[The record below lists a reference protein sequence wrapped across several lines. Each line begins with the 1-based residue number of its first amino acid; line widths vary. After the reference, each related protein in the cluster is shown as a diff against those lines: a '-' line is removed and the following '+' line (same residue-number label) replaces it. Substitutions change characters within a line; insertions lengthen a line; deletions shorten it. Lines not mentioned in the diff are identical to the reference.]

1 MALDQ
6 DSATAR
12 AAEAPAQGPAEGGV
26 TTPAGAAGAAP
37 SPLEQELAKREALCE
52 QAERV
57 AGEKDWHHGP
67 ADLRRLADE
76 WRSLRRWHDPRED
89 ALWRRFD
96 AAREAFYQARDE
108 ARDDTRKKKEALAAE
123 AERLAGS
130 TSWKQTAARMRE
142 MMDEWKAAGTC
153 GHEVDEELW
162 QRFDKAR
169 KAFNAAREEDYARLE
184 QARAKAKAVKEQ
196 LVEEARRAAVTS
208 PDWKGQEWRAA
219 SQRMKDLMA
228 RWKAAGVA
236 DRADNDR
243 LWEEFTAARQP
254 FFDAQHAHY
263 EALEA
268 AQRKAADA
276 KRALVEEARALAA
289 ADDFSREATERAKD
303 LDRRWKQL
311 GFAGRELNDTL
322 WEEFNKAK
330 EGFWDKKRVNGEARH
345 EEWRQRTQ
353 DAIDRR
359 QKRIS
364 DLQQQADRLQER
376 LNNAYATDHVE
387 EMQDRLEQKLD
398 LIDKIKAEVED
409 IKSRLD

>member
-6 DSATAR
+6 DSATAKAVEASAQKTAEGANTG
-12 AAEAPAQGPAEGGV
+12 AAE
-26 TTPAGAAGAAP
+26 AAP

-57 AGEKDWHHGP
+57 AGEKDWRHGP

-89 ALWRRFD
+89 VRGKRFD
-96 AAREAFYQARDE
+96 AAREAFYQARDD
-108 ARDDTRKKKEALAAE
+108 ARDDARKKKEALAAE

-153 GHEVDEELW
+153 GHEADEELW

-184 QARAKAKAVKEQ
+184 QARAKAKAAKEQ
-196 LVEEARRAAVTS
+196 LVEEARKAAVTS
-208 PDWKGQEWRAA
+208 PDWKGSEWRAA

-228 RWKAAGVA
+228 RWKEAGVA

-268 AQRKAADA
+268 AQK
-276 KRALVEEARALAA
+276 KA

-322 WEEFNKAK
+322 WEEFNTAK
-330 EGFWDKKRVNGEARH
+330 EGFWDKKRAFGEARH

-364 DLQQQADRLQER
+364 DLQQQTDRLQER